1 MLRILPAIELLFPH
15 TPDFQLGETESQLE
29 LDGPCKEAIQK
40 EDD

>member
-1 MLRILPAIELLFPH
+1 MLRILPAIELLFPN
-15 TPDFQLGETESQLE
+15 TPDAQLGETESQLE